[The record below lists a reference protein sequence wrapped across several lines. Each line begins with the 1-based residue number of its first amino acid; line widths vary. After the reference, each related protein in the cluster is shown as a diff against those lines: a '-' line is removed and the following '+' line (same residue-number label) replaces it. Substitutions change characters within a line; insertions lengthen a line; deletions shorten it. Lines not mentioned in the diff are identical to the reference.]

1 MQIHLY
7 LVQLSPASIFSHI
20 NNLAEYKNNLYIDQ
34 IQFINYKLEH
44 TIDKLLDTDNP
55 NIKPNMVWDLG
66 ANTGPIILIQ
76 SDHGKRG
83 LTNDDEKP
91 YVMIN
96 ILLNN
101 FRAYYIPNG
110 DRNIELEKASPVN
123 TFRILFNTYF
133 DDNYEILEN
142 KFYLLNDE
150 KTHYT
155 DITNSTTDLN
165 N

>member
-1 MQIHLY
+1 MGCSHELQFLCYLCQIFNSL
-7 LVQLSPASIFSHI
+7 
-20 NNLAEYKNNLYIDQ
+20 
-34 IQFINYKLEH
+34 LEH

-55 NIKPNMVWDLG
+55 
-66 ANTGPIILIQ
+66 PIIIIQ

-83 LTNDDEKP
+83 ATNDDEPTVRNDKQ
-91 YVMIN
+91 
-96 ILLNN
+96 LNN